1 MTGVDSS
8 GPGIL
13 RVEAEVMRRFLAKLS
28 ANYGGATEWLL
39 TNGLTTVELA
49 RLRTGRIRRSRGV
62 LMEVGQNR

>member
-1 MTGVDSS
+1 VAGVDSS

-28 ANYGGATEWLL
+28 ANYGGAAEWLL

-49 RLRTGRIRRSRGV
+49 RLRTG
-62 LMEVGQNR
+62 